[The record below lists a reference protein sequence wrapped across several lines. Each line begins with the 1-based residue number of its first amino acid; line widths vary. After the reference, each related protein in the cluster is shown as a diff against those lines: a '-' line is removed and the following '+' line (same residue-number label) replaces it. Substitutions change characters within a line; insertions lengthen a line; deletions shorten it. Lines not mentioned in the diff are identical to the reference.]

1 VAGDDCIAIETDEV
15 FVFRAHRSFSSNK
28 TRLRFGDARSGPGRD
43 GACARVH
50 GDRRAVNKMPKC
62 VHVDVRKAQTIQ
74 YAVGQGAGPTPVMLC
89 VNVLGFRI
97 GLEPSLEPAHH
108 RQ

>member
-1 VAGDDCIAIETDEV
+1 
-15 FVFRAHRSFSSNK
+15 
-28 TRLRFGDARSGPGRD
+28 
-43 GACARVH
+43 
-50 GDRRAVNKMPKC
+50 MPKC